1 MESAGILLFKRM
13 ENELYFFLVH
23 PGGPFFRKKDK
34 GWWSIPKGLPDEGEQ
49 MEEAA
54 LREFGEET
62 GFIPQ
67 GPLLPLGH
75 IKQKGG
81 KTVHAWAI
89 EGNFP
94 VDWQLKSNSFQ
105 MEWPPHSGK
114 IQNFPE
120 ADEGRFFSEPDAL
133 EYILPPQAE
142 FIKRL
147 KTMI

>member
-1 MESAGILLFKRM
+1 M
-13 ENELYFFLVH
+13 H

-34 GWWSIPKGLPDEGEQ
+34 GWWSIPKGLADKDEQ
-49 MEEAA
+49 LEEAA

-89 EGNFP
+89 EGNLP
-94 VDWQLKSNSFQ
+94 EDWQLKSNSFQ
-105 MEWPPHSGK
+105 LEWPPHSGK

-133 EYILPPQAE
+133 EYILPSQAE
-142 FIKRL
+142 FISRL
-147 KTMI
+147 KIMI